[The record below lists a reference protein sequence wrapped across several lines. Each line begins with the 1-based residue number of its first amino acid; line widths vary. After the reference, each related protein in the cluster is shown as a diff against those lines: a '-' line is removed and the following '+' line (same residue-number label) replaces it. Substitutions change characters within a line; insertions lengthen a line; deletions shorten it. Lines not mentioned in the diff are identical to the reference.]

1 MLRRTAIMAAAAP
14 AARARLAGMAIAA
27 MHVSRTRAFSSTPRS
42 LMSGRGT
49 MAPTASL
56 PWNTGIKF
64 VPQQQSWVIE
74 RFGKFSRV
82 LEPGLAILIPGIET
96 IAYVHTLK
104 EVAVEIPSQS
114 AITMDNVTLDLDGVL
129 YYRIVDP
136 IKASYGVEHP
146 HFAVAQLA
154 QTTMRSEIG
163 QLTLDRTLAER
174 ASLNTHIVEA
184 INAASNA
191 WGIEC
196 LRYEVRDIH
205 LPSSVI
211 QAMHSQVS
219 AERSKRAAILDSEG
233 QRQAAINVAEGQK
246 QARILASEA
255 EMQTAIN
262 KAEGD
267 ARAVRLHADATAAG
281 ISRIAEAIAEGAGGG
296 RAGNEAASLQ
306 IAEKWVDAWGGI
318 AKNAGSVVVVPS
330 SMGDAASM
338 VTQGLTMFQNL
349 TKKKAEK
356 TVEQAGSNDAASA
369 SATAPAPA
377 AASFP
382 SDPLHPS
389 MAAAQFHMGDLGSP
403 TAMSKDVMELNEEIF
418 GKTLRV

>member
-1 MLRRTAIMAAAAP
+1 MLRRTAITAAAAP
-14 AARARLAGMAIAA
+14 AARARLAGMAVAA
-27 MHVSRTRAFSSTPRS
+27 THLQKHHARAFSSTPRS

-49 MAPTASL
+49 LAPTASL

-64 VPQQQSWVIE
+64 VPQQQSGSDPPP
-74 RFGKFSRV
+74 RNFGSCTLTNTSPRQRS
-82 LEPGLAILIPGIET
+82 P
-96 IAYVHTLK
+96 YVHTLK

-184 INAASNA
+184 INAASTA

-349 TKKKAEK
+349 TKGKAEK
-356 TVEQAGSNDAASA
+356 TVESAGSYDAASA
-369 SATAPAPA
+369 SATAAPPTGMAFPA
-377 AASFP
+377 
-382 SDPLHPS
+382 DPLHPS
-389 MAAAQFHMGDLGSP
+389 MAAAQFHMGDLESS
-403 TAMSKDVMELNEEIF
+403 TTMSKDVMELNEEIF
-418 GKTLRV
+418 GKTLRI